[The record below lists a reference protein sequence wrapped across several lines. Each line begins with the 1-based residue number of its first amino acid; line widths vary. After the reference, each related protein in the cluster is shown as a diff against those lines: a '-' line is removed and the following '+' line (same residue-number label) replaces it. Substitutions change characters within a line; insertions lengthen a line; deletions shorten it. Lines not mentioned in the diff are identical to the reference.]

1 MVFSAN
7 KIDCHEILL
16 TVALNTITQAL
27 DEITQQKP
35 LLLNDV
41 HLYIHLGYGVTLHPG
56 TLLLI
61 NSAATSALGFPTS
74 LLLNLK

>member
-1 MVFSAN
+1 VVFSAN

-41 HLYIHLGYGVTLHPG
+41 HLYIHLGYGVTITLHYLKKSVNIFMAY
-56 TLLLI
+56 TLKKNFFNLL
-61 NSAATSALGFPTS
+61 
-74 LLLNLK
+74 